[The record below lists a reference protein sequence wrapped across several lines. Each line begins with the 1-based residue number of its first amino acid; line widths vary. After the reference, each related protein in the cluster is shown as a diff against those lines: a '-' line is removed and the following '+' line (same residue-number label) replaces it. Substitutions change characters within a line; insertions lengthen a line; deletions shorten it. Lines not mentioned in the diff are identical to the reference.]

1 VKQPVGLLAKATK
14 ARKRERFVPIGLKL
28 IAIISLLLVAA
39 LGTMTF
45 LATSFFTR
53 EVERSAKLNTLERA
67 ELIAQKLETQFNA
80 LGDRARLFASSLEGG
95 ISFGGT
101 GAKLSSI
108 FFEQDES
115 LLGVCIAR
123 RTASGYA
130 VDKIATDDERL
141 ALLGADPKAAELWL
155 AAMQGRLEEAFAGQA
170 AIANLSPQFRSPVL
184 ALALPY
190 VMRRAGEADSVVVAF
205 ATMEQVQATLS
216 SRELYSNML
225 TGPSGELIAHQDQ
238 ALVLAD
244 ASLRDSAIVK
254 DSLTTSRDPKQLGY
268 MEGGKRYLGSY
279 KKILSGALTVFSVV
293 DEKAALEAVYQ
304 IQRRNIFIVL
314 IVLAMALILALAFSF
329 TLTTPIKRLLAATDR
344 IREGDYGIDIDVRN
358 HDELGRLTLAFQDM
372 GAGLAERE
380 KIKTAFG
387 KFVNKEVAER
397 VMRDELSLGG
407 ETKEATVFFSDIRSF
422 TAISERLS
430 PHEVVEFLN
439 DYMTRMVDCVNKT
452 HGVVDKYIGDA
463 IMAVWG
469 VPYSVGNDTANAI
482 DGALM
487 MRAALA
493 EYNASREG
501 TAKPFLKIGCGIN
514 AGPVVAGQIGSLERM
529 EYTVIGD
536 AVNLASRIESLNKP
550 FRTDILI
557 SQDAYER
564 VEGLYAVEPMKR
576 ITVKGKAEPQQ
587 IYAVLGR
594 LDDPD
599 CPGTLDEVRTMVGWE
614 TGPIGNAD
622 ADEHEEKFKILD

>member
-45 LATSFFTR
+45 LATTFFTR

-80 LGDRARLFASSLEGG
+80 LGDRERLFASSLEGG

-101 GAKLSSI
+101 GAKLNSI

-115 LLGVCIAR
+115 LLAVCIAR
-123 RTASGYA
+123 RTESGYA

-141 ALLGADPKAAELWL
+141 SRIGVDPKAANLWL
-155 AAMQGRLEEAFAGQA
+155 AAMKDRLEEAFAGQT
-170 AIANLSPQFRSPVL
+170 AIVNLSPSFQAPVL

-190 VMRRAGEADSVVVAF
+190 VMKRSGEADSVVVAF

-225 TGPSGELIAHQDQ
+225 TGHSGDVIAHQDL
-238 ALVLAD
+238 ALVLAG

-268 MEGGKRYLGSY
+268 VEGGKRYLGSY

-293 DEKAALEAVYQ
+293 DEKAALQAVYQ

-314 IVLAMALILALAFSF
+314 IVLAIALILALLFSF

-344 IREGDYGIDIDVRN
+344 IREGDYGISIDVRN

-407 ETKEATVFFSDIRSF
+407 ETKEATIFFSDIRSF
-422 TAISERLS
+422 TAMSEKLA
-430 PHEVVEFLN
+430 PHEVVAFLN
-439 DYMTRMVDCVNKT
+439 DYMTRMVACVDKT

-469 VPYSVGNDTANAI
+469 VPYSVGNDTENAI

-487 MRAALA
+487 MRAALT

-501 TAKPFLKIGCGIN
+501 SSKPFIKIGCGIN
-514 AGPVVAGQIGSLERM
+514 SGPVVAGQIGSLERM

-557 SQDAYER
+557 SQASYER
-564 VEGLYAVEPMKR
+564 VEGLYKVEPMKR
-576 ITVKGKAEPQQ
+576 ITVKGKVEPQQ
-587 IYAVLGR
+587 IYAVIGR
-594 LDDPD
+594 LGDPD
-599 CPGTLDEVRTMVGWE
+599 CPATLDEVRKMVGWK
-614 TGPIGNAD
+614 TGPIANAD
-622 ADEHEEKFKILD
+622 ADEHEEKFKIID